1 MSDVADPNISA
12 LPLPSAE
19 EVPEGVRRLWEKS
32 RAAFGF
38 VPNVFV
44 AQAYNGEQ
52 FQAWWNYFNLLVNK
66 EGYLSNA
73 ERELLA
79 VVVSGLNRCT
89 YCAVSHG
96 AALRHYSGD
105 PVAAD
110 MVAVNWR
117 QADLTRRQA
126 ALAAYAEKL
135 TLTPADVTPAD
146 LAVTPLLATTIG
158 AAAGAIVNFFLQHRV
173 VFATKASYL
182 KTATPYGLSLMLGFA
197 LNALCFVLLMQLNVF
212 PLGLVQVLSS
222 ACVTVFNFIF
232 YKKVV
237 FYGSQTTHSA

>member
-32 RAAFGF
+32 REAFGF

-146 LAVTPLLATTIG
+146 LEPLRE
-158 AAAGAIVNFFLQHRV
+158 AGLDDHEILEA
-173 VFATKASYL
+173 
-182 KTATPYGLSLMLGFA
+182 
-197 LNALCFVLLMQLNVF
+197 
-212 PLGLVQVLSS
+212 VQVVGMFNMTNRVATAIAMVPNAEYHSQDRTTRVELS
-222 ACVTVFNFIF
+222 ADVPPEHA
-232 YKKVV
+232 
-237 FYGSQTTHSA
+237 GG